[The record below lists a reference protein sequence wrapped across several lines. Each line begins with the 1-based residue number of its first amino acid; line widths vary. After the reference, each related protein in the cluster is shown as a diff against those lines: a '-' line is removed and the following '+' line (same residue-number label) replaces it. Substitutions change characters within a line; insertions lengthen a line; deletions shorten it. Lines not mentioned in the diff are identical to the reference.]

1 MSRMEVLKGC
11 PACNSTN
18 TAAFLSCK
26 DYTVSGETF
35 QLKRCSHCTLIFTD
49 PRPDAV
55 AIWPYY
61 KSDTYVSHSD
71 EAAPGL
77 INKIYRA
84 VRKIT
89 LGNKAGLVAKYARGR
104 KLIDIG
110 AGTGAFAAH
119 MQQFGWEVMAIEPE
133 ADARKLAADRGLKT
147 ADESALLD
155 HPPVNVITM
164 WHVLEHVHE
173 LQERVAKLYTLL
185 EPGGIAVIAVPNPES
200 DDAQRYGPYWAAYD
214 VPRHLYHFTPT
225 AIRQLFEREGFI
237 SERAHWM
244 PFDPF
249 YIALL
254 SEQYKSGRPR
264 LVRGAWFGF
273 VSWLNSLMQKDR
285 CSSQIYIFR
294 KT

>member
-1 MSRMEVLKGC
+1 MEVLKGC
-11 PACNSTN
+11 PACNN
-18 TAAFLSCK
+18 TDTKAFLACK

-35 QLKRCSHCTLIFTD
+35 QLKRCNNCSLIFTD
-49 PRPDAV
+49 PRPDAE

-77 INKIYRA
+77 INRIYRE

-89 LGNKAGLVAKYARGR
+89 LRNKAGLVARYAKGN
-104 KLIDIG
+104 KLMDIG

-119 MQQFGWEVMAIEPE
+119 MLHFGWEVMAIEPD
-133 ADARKLAADRGLKT
+133 AGARKMAAERGLKT
-147 ADESALLD
+147 GDESDLLQ
-155 HPPVNVITM
+155 HPSVDVITM

-173 LQERVAKLYTLL
+173 LQERVATLYRLL
-185 EPGGIAVIAVPNPES
+185 SPGGIAVIAVPNPES
-200 DDAQRYGPYWAAYD
+200 DDALRYGPFWAAYD

-225 AIRQLFEREGFI
+225 SIRQLFEKQGFI
-237 SERAHWM
+237 SEKTHWM

-254 SEQYKSGRPR
+254 SEQYKAGKPQ
-264 LVRGAWFGF
+264 LLRGAWFGF
-273 VSWLNSLMQKDR
+273 VSWFNSLLRKDS

-294 KT
+294 KV

>member
-1 MSRMEVLKGC
+1 MEVLKGC
-11 PACNSTN
+11 PACNSTHSSP
-18 TAAFLSCK
+18 FLACK

-35 QLKRCSHCTLIFTD
+35 MLKRCHDCTLIFTD

-77 INKIYRA
+77 INRIYRE

-89 LGNKAGLVAKYARGR
+89 LGNKAGLVAKYARGK
-104 KLIDIG
+104 KLVDIG

-119 MQQFGWEVMAIEPE
+119 MQQFGWEVLAIEPDE
-133 ADARKLAADRGLKT
+133 EARKLAAARGLKT
-147 ADESALLD
+147 GDEADLSELTE
-155 HPPVNVITM
+155 VNVITM
-164 WHVLEHVHE
+164 WHVLEHVHQ
-173 LQERVAKLYTLL
+173 LQDRVATLRRML
-185 EPGGIAVIAVPNPES
+185 ATGGIAVIAVPNPES
-200 DDAQRYGPYWAAYD
+200 DDARRYGPYWAAYD
-214 VPRHLYHFTPT
+214 VPRHLYHFTPKSM
-225 AIRQLFEREGFI
+225 RQLFEKQGFK
-237 SERAHWM
+237 SVSTHWM

-254 SEQYKSGRPR
+254 SEQYKAGKPR
-264 LVRGAWFGF
+264 LIQGAWFGF
-273 VSWLNSLMQKDR
+273 VSWLNSLLTKDS

-294 KT
+294 KA

>member
-1 MSRMEVLKGC
+1 MEVLKGC

-18 TAAFLSCK
+18 TAPFLACK

-35 QLKRCSHCTLIFTD
+35 QLERCRECTLIFTN

-77 INKIYRA
+77 INRIYRE

-104 KLIDIG
+104 NLIDIG

-119 MQQFGWEVMAIEPE
+119 MQQFGWEVTAIEPDE
-133 ADARKLAADRGLKT
+133 AARKLAADRGLKT
-147 ADESALLD
+147 GDEAALAG
-155 HPPVNVITM
+155 HAPVNVITM
-164 WHVLEHVHE
+164 WHVLEHVHT
-173 LQERVAKLYTLL
+173 LQERVAQLYSLL
-185 EPGGIAVIAVPNPES
+185 TPGGIAVIAVPNPNS
-200 DDAQRYGPYWAAYD
+200 DDARRYGPYWAAYD
-214 VPRHLYHFTPT
+214 VPRHLYHFTPES
-225 AIRQLFEREGFI
+225 IRQLFEREGFK
-237 SERAHWM
+237 SETTHWM

-249 YIALL
+249 YIAML
-254 SEQYKSGRPR
+254 SEQYQAGKSR
-264 LVRGAWFGF
+264 LLRGVWFGF
-273 VSWLNSLMQKDR
+273 VSWLNSLLRPDT

-294 KT
+294 KA

>member
-1 MSRMEVLKGC
+1 MEVLKGC
-11 PACNSTN
+11 PACNSTA
-18 TAAFLSCK
+18 TVSFLACK
-26 DYTVSGETF
+26 DYTVSGESF
-35 QLKRCSHCTLIFTD
+35 QLKRCKACTLIYTD

-61 KSDTYVSHSD
+61 KSETYVSHSD

-77 INKIYRA
+77 INRIYRE

-104 KLIDIG
+104 KLMDIG

-119 MQQFGWEVMAIEPE
+119 MQQFGWEVMAIEPD
-133 ADARKLAADRGLKT
+133 ADARQLAAERGLKT
-147 ADESALLD
+147 GDESDLLQHTEVD
-155 HPPVNVITM
+155 VLTM

-173 LQERVAKLYTLL
+173 LQERVATLYRLL
-185 EPGGIAVIAVPNPES
+185 KPGGIAVIAVPNPES
-200 DDAQRYGPYWAAYD
+200 DDARRYGPYWAAYD
-214 VPRHLYHFTPT
+214 VPRHLYHFTPKS
-225 AIRQLFEREGFI
+225 IRQLFEKQGFK
-237 SERAHWM
+237 SENTHWM

-254 SEQYKSGRPR
+254 SEQYKAGKPQ
-264 LVRGAWFGF
+264 LLRGAWFGF
-273 VSWLNSLMQKDR
+273 VSWLNSLLQKDS

-294 KT
+294 KA